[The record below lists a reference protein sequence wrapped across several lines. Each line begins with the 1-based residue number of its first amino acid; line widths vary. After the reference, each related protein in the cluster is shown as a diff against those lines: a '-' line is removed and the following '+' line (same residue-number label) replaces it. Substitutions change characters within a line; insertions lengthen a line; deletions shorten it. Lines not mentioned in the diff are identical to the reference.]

1 MNRTWRSLY
10 IYTYKKREFN
20 EKKRRRFENEE
31 EGETRAEDLLLAR
44 LYQENTHT
52 HTHTH
57 ASTED
62 LSIDATRTDIERSWL
77 PRTME
82 IIRACF
88 CARNGHKLRQPIG
101 KGTPVDQCQ
110 ELVFIGKRKI
120 RANVPLLI
128 PFLIVSLPT
137 SPSTKNREING
148 ANFNFLLPTDRVPI
162 RGALKFSMT
171 APGLFIADL
180 PPSFSIPR

>member
-10 IYTYKKREFN
+10 IYIYNIKRENSTRRRDEDSKTRKKKKRGRKIFFSRDRI
-20 EKKRRRFENEE
+20 KKI
-31 EGETRAEDLLLAR
+31 
-44 LYQENTHT
+44 HT

-57 ASTED
+57 ARTED

-101 KGTPVDQCQ
+101 TPVDQCQ

-120 RANVPLLI
+120 RSLVGVPFLI
-128 PFLIVSLPT
+128 PFLIVSLPPRKIERLT
-137 SPSTKNREING
+137 EPIST
-148 ANFNFLLPTDRVPI
+148 FFCPPTVYRS
-162 RGALKFSMT
+162 RA
-171 APGLFIADL
+171 ADL
-180 PPSFSIPR
+180 

>member
-10 IYTYKKREFN
+10 IYIQYKKREFN

-31 EGETRAEDLLLAR
+31 EEETRAEDLLLAR
-44 LYQENTHT
+44 SYQENTHT

-57 ASTED
+57 ARTED

-101 KGTPVDQCQ
+101 TPVDQCQ

-120 RANVPLLI
+120 RSLVGVPFLI
-128 PFLIVSLPT
+128 PFLIVSLPPRKIERLT
-137 SPSTKNREING
+137 EPIST
-148 ANFNFLLPTDRVPI
+148 FFCPPTVYRS
-162 RGALKFSMT
+162 RA
-171 APGLFIADL
+171 ADL
-180 PPSFSIPR
+180 